1 MNDAKLF
8 VSRDGAGCVVKVVGR
23 ATFAICPKLRDLIK
37 SFENSSEWGDVV
49 FDLSAC
55 AGMDST
61 FMGILAMFAL
71 HAKKHG
77 MTIKILNAGEA
88 NEKLLVGLGLR
99 HLFDYEEREDVVE
112 SSSSSSSHEEDMVE
126 SSSSSSS
133 STAETILDAHKTL
146 IEADE
151 SNVDRFKKVV
161 ERVEKEVN
169 G

>member
-8 VSRDGAGCVVKVVGR
+8 ISRDGTGCVVKVVGR

-37 SFENSSEWGDVV
+37 SFESSSEWGDVV

-88 NEKLLVGLGLR
+88 NKKLLVGLGLGG
-99 HLFDYEEREDVVE
+99 LFDYEEEPETDAGDA
-112 SSSSSSSHEEDMVE
+112 SSSSEDTVD
-126 SSSSSSS
+126 SSSSS
-133 STAETILDAHKTL
+133 STAETILEAHKTL
-146 IEADE
+146 MEADK

-161 ERVEKEVN
+161 EIVEKEVK

>member
-8 VSRDGAGCVVKVVGR
+8 VSRDGSGCVVKVVGR

-37 SFENSSEWGDVV
+37 SFENSSEWGDIV

-71 HAKKHG
+71 HGKKHG

-88 NEKLLVGLGLR
+88 NKKLLVGLGLGS
-99 HLFDYEEREDVVE
+99 LFDYEEEPEAD
-112 SSSSSSSHEEDMVE
+112 SSSSEDDVVD
-126 SSSSSSS
+126 SASPSSS
-133 STAETILDAHKTL
+133 STAETILEAHKTL
-146 IEADE
+146 MEADE

-161 ERVEKEVN
+161 ERVEKEVK